1 MRELIGLELV
11 GPGPQLAWH
20 HGTCTLPDSG
30 LSLTDDNGHVPN
42 PEKIGRYRILQR
54 VGSGAFA
61 TVWLGADDTLDALVA
76 IKVLADN
83 WAHHPDIRARFLQ
96 EARMMR
102 RADSPRI
109 VRMLDI
115 DELPD
120 GRPYLVMAY
129 AAGGTLADR
138 LGAGPLSVEQALAVG
153 AEIAEAVAELHH
165 IGVLHRD
172 LKPSNV
178 LFDEERVL
186 VTDLGL
192 AKALAHA
199 SGFTVVAGTPG
210 YMSPEQA
217 RLGSALDVR
226 SDVYAI
232 GAVLYHMLTGQV
244 PPARDGKEQPLRPS
258 RVRAGIPSAVDALVS
273 RATQTDPA
281 RRWPAAAAVA
291 EALHRLA
298 KPEDPSPRRRSRRT
312 RVVAVA
318 AAAALVGAA
327 TGGALLVRAHT
338 GTVRVSDESG
348 GLSVAVPA
356 AWAGQLRDG
365 GWDPATIG
373 LPAGHAPGLVVSS
386 DLSAWADPHRT
397 VPGVFVGV
405 SRALASGA
413 AVPALP
419 DHAGCSRAADRAVTV
434 DGAAAQVHRWVR
446 CDGTANAFDEIV
458 FAPAQRG
465 FGVYVQIRETDDQ
478 DHTDAILAGL
488 RVGTS
493 LTVQAAGLP
502 RRPAPVTTSPR

>member
-1 MRELIGLELV
+1 MPI
-11 GPGPQLAWH
+11 
-20 HGTCTLPDSG
+20 
-30 LSLTDDNGHVPN
+30 

-138 LGAGPLSVEQALAVG
+138 LDEGPLTVEQALAVG
-153 AEIAEAVAELHH
+153 AQIAEAVAELHH

-178 LFDEERVL
+178 LFDEAGGEERVL

-244 PPARDGKEQPLRPS
+244 PPPRDGKEQPLRPS
-258 RVRAGIPSAVDALVS
+258 RIRPGIPSAVDDLVT
-273 RATQTDPA
+273 RATQADPA
-281 RRWPAAAAVA
+281 RRWPSATAVA

-298 KPEDPSPRRRSRRT
+298 DPEAPSTRRRSRRA
-312 RVVAVA
+312 RVAAVA
-318 AAAALVGAA
+318 AVAVLAGAA
-327 TGGALLVRAHT
+327 TGGVLLVRAHT
-338 GTVRVSDESG
+338 GTVRVTDKSG
-348 GLSVAVPA
+348 GVSVAVPA
-356 AWAGQLRDG
+356 AWASQLRDG
-365 GWDPATIG
+365 GWDPATLG

-386 DLSAWADPHRT
+386 DLSAWADPHRA

-405 SRALASGA
+405 SRALAADTA
-413 AVPALP
+413 APALP
-419 DHAGCSRAADRAVTV
+419 EHTSCSRVADRTVTV
-434 DGAAAQVHRWVR
+434 DGATAQVHRWVR
-446 CDGTANAFDEIV
+446 CDGSATAFDEIV
-458 FAPAQRG
+458 FVPAQRG
-465 FGVYVQIRETDDQ
+465 FGVYVQIRQTNDQ
-478 DHTDAILAGL
+478 DRTDTILDGL
-488 RVGTS
+488 RIGS
-493 LTVQAAGLP
+493 ALTVQAAGAT
-502 RRPAPVTTSPR
+502 RQPARVMTSPR